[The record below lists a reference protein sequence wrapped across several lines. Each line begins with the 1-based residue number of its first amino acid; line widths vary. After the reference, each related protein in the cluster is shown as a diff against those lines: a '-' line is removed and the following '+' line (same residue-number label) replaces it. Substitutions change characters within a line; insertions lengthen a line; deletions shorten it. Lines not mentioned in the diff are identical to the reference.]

1 MPLTN
6 TTTTT
11 VTTTNTQEGTK
22 LVVTSNQSKKTIG
35 NYVTDVS
42 IQPYIKN
49 RTISFYAYNMRP
61 NRRIHV
67 FFDSTNVDLY
77 CAPGQRITSGNT
89 VTNNTY
95 PIPSDTSNYNSITK
109 DGNWGTAIY
118 TDSQGKVAGQFNI
131 PDGKFKT
138 GDRALQLA
146 DVDSIALG
154 NDAITTV
161 SSAVFTA
168 SNMSVSKENITLT
181 TVNPELS
188 YLPVSNTIVN
198 VDTKVQVNVTPDNI
212 VTLPP
217 PPPPPPP
224 FPWWLFEPIAQ
235 ALTINTPNDETGVY
249 ATSIDLYFKQRS
261 VIANNGVNVYLCETL
276 NGYPNGKI
284 ILPFSKVHKTF
295 QEVSISDDASLATRF
310 TFESPVFL
318 ANKQTYAFIVRPDN
332 NDQDYQVWTAELGDN
347 DVKTGYQVFSQPVV
361 GTAFYGATEQ
371 QWTALQT
378 EYIKFTLNRANFN
391 AQKGQ
396 AVFYNTN
403 TEFIP
408 INGITYSN
416 TSVSILSGDYVFES
430 TNSNPTTANTSV
442 YGVVD
447 YYDDLKYVLHCE
459 NSTGNFSTNR
469 KVQVHRFSNS
479 TITPN
484 SSTLIAYANT
494 TTMYNPGLDAVVP
507 QLAYITPPGT
517 SMEFYYR
524 GASNAYSIDTTEFK
538 ITPGYEK
545 EFYDRERI
553 VASKTNELNNMSG
566 NKSFMMKGVMISDS
580 NFLSPAIDT
589 VRYQQLV
596 IKNDIGPIGFEYNE
610 YFNTGN
616 SKSKYVSKTVTLAP
630 GQDAEDLQVVLTA
643 FRPLGSDIEVWVKFL
658 NGDDGESITQKTWT
672 PLYNLGY
679 NLYSDPSDPNDFKE
693 FAFSVPS
700 YYRPIQLT
708 GTVTVSGTTV
718 SGTGTG
724 FLSELQPGWF
734 VSFIPPSSA
743 GYREQQRRIVSI
755 ASNTSLTVA
764 SAFVGTYTT
773 ATTMYL
779 APPSTVAW
787 AAKADLDQLTGTV
800 TTSTT
805 NNSIVGSSTLFT
817 SQLSKG
823 SVISVNGDQQVIVS
837 ISNNTLLT
845 VGTPWSSSV
854 SGANG
859 YSVVNPGLSYY
870 NSSRNLFTSFRQFQI
885 KVILKSNDSS
895 KVPIIDDLRALALQ
909 L

>member
-1 MPLTN
+1 MALTN

-11 VTTTNTQEGTK
+11 VTTTNTQDGTK
-22 LVVTSNQSKKTIG
+22 LVVTTNETSKTIG

-49 RTISFYAYNMRP
+49 RIVSFYAYNMRP

-67 FFDSTNVDLY
+67 FFDSTNVDTY
-77 CAPGQRITSGNT
+77 CAPGQRITGGT
-89 VTNNTY
+89 DVTNNTY
-95 PIPSDTSNYNSITK
+95 PIPADTSNYNSITRNG
-109 DGNWGTAIY
+109 DWGTAIY
-118 TDSQGKVAGQFNI
+118 TDKEGKVAGQFNI

-138 GDRALQLA
+138 GDRSLQLA

-161 SSAVFTA
+161 SSALFTA
-168 SNMSVSKENITLT
+168 SNLNVSKENITLT
-181 TVNPELS
+181 TVNPDLS
-188 YLPVSNTIVN
+188 FIPVSNTIVN
-198 VDTKVQVNVTPDNI
+198 VDTKVKVTVTPDN
-212 VTLPP
+212 VTILPP

-235 ALTINTPNDETGVY
+235 SLTINTPGDETGIY

-261 VIANNGVNVYLCETL
+261 LIANNGVNLYICETD
-276 NGYPNGKI
+276 NGYPNGRV
-284 ILPFSKVHKTF
+284 ILPFSKVHKTY
-295 QEVSISDDASLATRF
+295 QEVNISDDASVATRF

-318 ANKQTYAFIVRPDN
+318 SNKQTYAFIVRPDN
-332 NDQDYQVWTAELGDN
+332 NDQDYQVWSAELGET
-347 DVKTGYQVFSQPVV
+347 DVKTGYQVFSQPVI

-378 EYIKFTLNRANFN
+378 EYIKFTLNRASFS

-403 TEFIP
+403 TDFIP
-408 INGITYSN
+408 VTGVTYSN
-416 TSVSILSGDYVFES
+416 TSVAILSGDYVFES
-430 TNSNPTTANTSV
+430 TTSSPTTANTSV
-442 YGVVD
+442 YGILD
-447 YYDDLKYVLHCE
+447 YYDDVNNTLHCD
-459 NSTGNFSTNR
+459 NSTGNFSPNR
-469 KVQVHRFSNS
+469 MVQVHRFSNS

-484 SSTLIAYANT
+484 TTTIVAYANT
-494 TTMYNPGLDAVVP
+494 SSLYNPGLDAIVP
-507 QLAYITPPGT
+507 QFAFISPPGT
-517 SMEFYYR
+517 SLEYYFR
-524 GASNAYSIDTTEFK
+524 GTSNAYSVDTAEFK
-538 ITPGYEK
+538 VTPGYEK

-553 VASKTNELNNMSG
+553 VASKTNEMNSMSG
-566 NKSFMMKGVMISDS
+566 NKSVMLKGVMMSDTE
-580 NFLSPAIDT
+580 FLSPAIDT

-596 IKNDIGPIGFEYNE
+596 LKNDIDPTGFDYDE
-610 YFNTGN
+610 YFNNGN
-616 SKSKYVSKTVTLAP
+616 AKSKYVSKIVTLAP
-630 GQDAEDLQVVLTA
+630 GQDAEDIQVILTA

-658 NGDDGESITQKTWT
+658 NGDDGESISSKTWT

-679 NLYSDPSDPNDFKE
+679 SLYSDPSNPADMKE

-718 SGTGTG
+718 TGTATD
-724 FLSELQPGWF
+724 FTNELQPGWF
-734 VSFIPPSSA
+734 VSFLPPSTA
-743 GYREQQRRIVSI
+743 GYIEQQRRIVSI
-755 ASNTSLTVA
+755 ASNTSLTVS
-764 SAFVGTYTT
+764 SAFVGTYTS

-787 AAKADLDQLTGTV
+787 SGKADTSQLTGTV

-817 SQLSKG
+817 TQLAPG
-823 SVISVNGDQQVIVS
+823 SVISVNGDQQTVVS
-837 ISNNTLLT
+837 IANSTLLT

-854 SGANG
+854 SGANA
-859 YSVVNPGLSYY
+859 SVVVNPGLSYY
-870 NSSRNLFTSFRQFQI
+870 NSSRNLYTSFRQFQI